1 MVDETDAG
9 ATASCTNTYRESA
22 VRTTFFKRNRVRKR
36 RVVIATTSVVAAIT
50 AATVFLCIRPGVV
63 AHAAALST
71 VNVAQAADQT
81 ERRAEVAATA
91 MASGA
96 LVTLADRHAS
106 DAERMA
112 DASDDDLGWDY
123 VQLRL

>member
-1 MVDETDAG
+1 M
-9 ATASCTNTYRESA
+9 
-22 VRTTFFKRNRVRKR
+22 RTTFFKRNRVRKR
-36 RVVIATTSVVAAIT
+36 RVAIATTSVVAAIT
-50 AATVFLCIRPGVV
+50 AATVFLCIRPGVM
-63 AHAAALST
+63 AHAAELPS
-71 VNVAQAADQT
+71 VNVAKAADQT
-81 ERRAEVAATA
+81 ERRAVVAAAA

>member
-1 MVDETDAG
+1 M
-9 ATASCTNTYRESA
+9 
-22 VRTTFFKRNRVRKR
+22 RTTFFKRNRVRKR
-36 RVVIATTSVVAAIT
+36 RVAMAATGVVAAIT
-50 AATVFLCIRPGVV
+50 AATVFLCIRPGVMTD
-63 AHAAALST
+63 AHAAA
-71 VNVAQAADQT
+71 VPAANAARAADQT
-81 ERRAEVAATA
+81 ERSAVVAATA

-106 DAERMA
+106 DAVRMA